1 MKFCV
6 VAILAL
12 LADIVPASASG
23 TTRLVRMY
31 FLTDTCW
38 QAVLVFHYFL
48 DDAAKATCNSRGSPM
63 TNSVLVAIDGSD
75 GGERALRYASER
87 AKLGGAKLILTYV
100 IEWSPYS
107 FNTPE
112 ENAERHKRRE
122 EEIDRATSGVVE
134 PAAKQLAAEG
144 IDYETIVRHGPPAE
158 TLIKLAESY
167 GVQQIVI
174 GRRGQSGIK
183 SLLFGSVAGNLVQTS
198 PVPVVVVP

>member
-1 MKFCV
+1 M
-6 VAILAL
+6 
-12 LADIVPASASG
+12 S
-23 TTRLVRMY
+23 
-31 FLTDTCW
+31 
-38 QAVLVFHYFL
+38 
-48 DDAAKATCNSRGSPM
+48 
-63 TNSVLVAIDGSD
+63 NSVLVAVDGSE
-75 GGERALRYASER
+75 GGARALQYASDR

-112 ENAERHKRRE
+112 ENAERHMRRE
-122 EEIDRATSGVVE
+122 QEIEKATLSVVE
-134 PAAKQLAAEG
+134 PASALLEASGVEH
-144 IDYETIVRHGPPAE
+144 ETIVRHGPPAE
-158 TLIKLAESY
+158 TLIELAEKH